1 MDFENDSLSSSEGL
15 NKYTCWE
22 LPPYTPPTTTTT
34 KKPTYGTTTTTT
46 KKPTFNPTT
55 PTTTTTTPAPCTTE
69 VGSFTNGYAKLR
81 SNFINRLDK
90 TSLKITLEFA
100 TVMQGEGLMLWQ
112 GSPVSYTKES
122 YTNQE
127 TNVRGGVFQN
137 VVFVKYIQ
145 CRQSIEYIF

>member
-1 MDFENDSLSSSEGL
+1 M
-15 NKYTCWE
+15 
-22 LPPYTPPTTTTT
+22 PPTTTTT
-34 KKPTYGTTTTTT
+34 KKPTYGTTTI
-46 KKPTFNPTT
+46 

-112 GSPVSYTKES
+112 GSPVSYTLKGS
-122 YTNQE
+122 IHKP
-127 TNVRGGVFQN
+127 VDKMRGGRGVSQ
-137 VVFVKYIQ
+137 
-145 CRQSIEYIF
+145 